1 MMRSGYLG
9 FDLDLEST
17 HSVASSCL
25 NDSGRKDLPVGIT
38 DCPSI
43 RLFCPHPLRLVAPSK
58 VAVAQSYLAARCC
71 CFAAAVIIV
80 IVIVI
85 VLVVVVVQLLLLLM
99 VVAVVVVVA
108 Q

>member
-85 VLVVVVVQLLLLLM
+85 VLVVVVLLLLM